1 MHWLDAWVLWLI
13 ENSAGSNNVG
23 GGWHDEAEMA
33 VEAASVI
40 RMNGSRIGVKFFLKL
55 ADGSGGWFT
64 LDEG

>member
-13 ENSAGSNNVG
+13 EKSAGSNNVG

-33 VEAASVI
+33 VEAAAVI

-55 ADGSGGWFT
+55 ADGSRGWFT

>member
-23 GGWHDEAEMA
+23 GGWHDKAEMA

-55 ADGSGGWFT
+55 VDGSGGWFT